1 MAGRNVRRSSAANC
15 PTYETFTRTGDEHHS
30 PSAARHLMTRP
41 AREPVSE
48 SARTP
53 TALLEIDLPLT
64 HRLIRPG
71 IIAREIEDQSVEQYR
86 RCLFE
91 QRFKHV
97 RALVCCST
105 GLRG

>member
-1 MAGRNVRRSSAANC
+1 
-15 PTYETFTRTGDEHHS
+15 
-30 PSAARHLMTRP
+30 MTRP